1 MIATRI
7 SQKLLSSVVPMVR
20 TAPLVRAF
28 ASATD
33 KLIYIKDDA
42 TYHNLRKGDKPC
54 IMNFSASWCRPCKM
68 MAPMFAQL
76 SNTNDHVNFVKIDV
90 DLSPNLSTEEKVT
103 SVPTYKLYKADKLIS
118 QFAGADVNQL
128 QAMISEAKS
137 A

>member
-1 MIATRI
+1 MIAARMNRM
-7 SQKLLSSVVPMVR
+7 L
-20 TAPLVRAF
+20 F
-28 ASATD
+28 ASALSSAKMLPQLRCFASAAD

-42 TYHNLRKGDKPC
+42 TYHELRKGDKPC

-76 SNTNDHVNFVKIDV
+76 SATNDHVNFVKIDV
-90 DLSPNLSTEEKVT
+90 DASPKLSNEEKIT

-128 QAMISEAKS
+128 QIMIGQAKS